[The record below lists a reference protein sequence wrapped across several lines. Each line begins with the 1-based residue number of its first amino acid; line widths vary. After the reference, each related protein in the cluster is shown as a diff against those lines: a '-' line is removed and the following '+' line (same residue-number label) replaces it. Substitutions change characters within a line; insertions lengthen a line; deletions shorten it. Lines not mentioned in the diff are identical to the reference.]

1 MITWH
6 FVEKSNPFSHGDFFW
21 TGAAKGRLDLEGLS
35 KVIAAL
41 CHINKIK

>member
-6 FVEKSNPFSHGDFFW
+6 FL

-41 CHINKIK
+41 CDINKIK